1 MSDIHS
7 FAPLWGTWEID
18 DLIGQGSHGKVYRA
32 HRVEYGQSKTY
43 FAAIKHISIPQDKNE
58 VDSLYSDGVVN
69 DAKSLNA
76 YYENVLKRLLR
87 EIDINV
93 SLKGHTNI
101 VSYEDHMVIPKKDGP
116 GYDIFIRM
124 ELLTP
129 LPRLLQQRAI
139 TENEVRRLGIDMCS
153 ALEVMSSQN
162 ILHRD
167 VKPSNIFVSDNGEFK
182 LGDFGVSR
190 SLDSANGG
198 VTIAGTLNYMAPELN
213 RGQAVSFR
221 SDIYSLGLVL
231 YRLCNANRPPF
242 VALPPA
248 PVTADDIEKSNG
260 MRFSGQPIPAP
271 AYASPALSAI
281 ILRACRFSPEERF
294 SNASEMKQALMGG
307 PVFTGQP
314 AGTYAEQP
322 TGYQNEKTVSAYS
335 TGYNNGNG
343 FGGYS
348 SNSAKDAGK
357 KNSGSNNKTLMIAL
371 IGVCAVLL
379 VVLIAALDLRGCQ
392 PQGDEPGDS
401 STVASTVSPRE
412 TQKPDDSAAVSS
424 EPVSTPRPV
433 IDSTP
438 TPEPIKETLID
449 EYELERLLD
458 SYAPYSSAS
467 VFVSDITRG
476 MQYSA
481 GYAYSQSI
489 SSALINIPIMLTV
502 LYDVDN
508 GFIRMS
514 DEAYFDYQFN
524 GRGYL
529 SSANDGDYI
538 QISTL
543 MYAMLSYSDNNAANS
558 LMDYLGFRHIEDV
571 CAYYGFDSV
580 VVNAKIGYTT
590 SSSENYVSAADV
602 AGILELIWNGEF
614 SGGRQ
619 YLKDNMYIIDSTAG
633 SGIGSGITGNYSY
646 MNHNG
651 VRSNLYNEAAIVDNG
666 YETYIIV
673 CMCCGDP
680 QSQLMT
686 CASMVSSYVHSC
698 LK

>member
-7 FAPLWGTWEID
+7 FTPLWGTWEID

-43 FAAIKHISIPQDKNE
+43 YSAIKHISIPQDKNE
-58 VDSLYSDGVVN
+58 AESLYSDGIVN
-69 DAKSLNA
+69 DPSSLNA

-101 VSYEDHMVIPKKDGP
+101 VSYEDHMVVPKKDGP

-129 LPRLLQQRAI
+129 LPKVLQQRAI
-139 TENEVRRLGIDMCS
+139 TENEVRKLGIDMCS
-153 ALEVMSSQN
+153 ALEVMSSRN

-167 VKPSNIFVSDNGEFK
+167 IKPSNIFVSDSGEFK

-213 RGQAVSFR
+213 RGQSVSFR

-242 VALPPA
+242 VELPPA
-248 PVTADDIEKSNG
+248 PVTADDIENSNG
-260 MRFSGQPIPAP
+260 MRFSGRPLPAP
-271 AYASPALSAI
+271 AYASPALGAI

-294 SNASEMKQALMGG
+294 VTASEMKQALIGG
-307 PVFTGQP
+307 PVYSGQDTG
-314 AGTYAEQP
+314 A
-322 TGYQNEKTVSAYS
+322 YQNEKTVSAYS
-335 TGYNNGNG
+335 EGYNNN
-343 FGGYS
+343 FSSYS
-348 SNSAKDAGK
+348 SYDNQNSNK
-357 KNSGSNNKTLMIAL
+357 KTNSSNKTLIIVLIGICAMLLIAL
-371 IGVCAVLL
+371 V
-379 VVLIAALDLRGCQ
+379 AAFALRGCEAPDEEPDDDIVANTDL
-392 PQGDEPGDS
+392 PQ
-401 STVASTVSPRE
+401 E
-412 TQKPDDSAAVSS
+412 TPEPDDSVISPS
-424 EPVSTPRPV
+424 KPVSTPRPV
-433 IDSTP
+433 ATSTP
-438 TPEPIKETLID
+438 VPEPVYETLVD
-449 EYELERLLD
+449 EYELGRLLD
-458 SYAPYSSAS
+458 SYAPYSEAS
-467 VFVSDITRG
+467 VFISDVTRG

-481 GYAYSQSI
+481 GNAYSKSI

-502 LYDVDN
+502 MYDVDN
-508 GFIRMS
+508 GFMRMS
-514 DEAYFDYQFN
+514 DEVYFDYQLN

-529 SSANDGDYI
+529 SSANDGDFI

-558 LMDYLGFRHIEDV
+558 LMEYLGYGHIEDV
-571 CAYYGFDSV
+571 CSYYGFDSV
-580 VVNAKIGYTT
+580 VVNAKIGFT
-590 SSSENYVSAADV
+590 SSSNENYVSAADV
-602 AGILELIWNGEF
+602 AGMLELIWNGEF
-614 SGGRQ
+614 AGGRD
-619 YLKDNMYIIDSTAG
+619 YLRNNMYIIDSTAG
-633 SGIGSGITGNYSY
+633 SGIGAGISGDYGY

-666 YETYIIV
+666 EETYIIV
-673 CMCCGDP
+673 CMCCGDT
-680 QSQLMT
+680 QSQLMS